1 MKGHWI
7 ARIDVTEEAL
17 YPEYGKRAL
26 SAISK
31 FGRRFAVRSGAARHR
46 GADFRPTNV
55 PPEWVQTCQHPI
67 SGQRILARNRVFT
80 LNW

>member
-17 YPEYGKRAL
+17 DPEYGKRAL

-67 SGQRILARNRVFT
+67 ENGRAIIPH
-80 LNW
+80 

>member
-46 GADFRPTNV
+46 GADFKADKCASRVGPDVPT
-55 PPEWVQTCQHPI
+55 PYFGPEN
-67 SGQRILARNRVFT
+67 SGQK
-80 LNW
+80 